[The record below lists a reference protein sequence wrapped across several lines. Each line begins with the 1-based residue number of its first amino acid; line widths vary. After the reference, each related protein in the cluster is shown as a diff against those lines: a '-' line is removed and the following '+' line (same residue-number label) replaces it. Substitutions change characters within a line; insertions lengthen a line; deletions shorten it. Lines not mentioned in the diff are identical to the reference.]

1 METYRKYSD
10 YLVERF
16 GEKVYK
22 LPIKLPITCPNR
34 SGVIGRRGCTFCG
47 DEGGSF
53 ENLESSKSI
62 QEQIIENKN
71 YISPRYGVNKFIV
84 YYQNFTNTFVSFE
97 FFKNMLKEAFKEDIV
112 GINISTRP
120 DCVTDEQLDYL
131 LRFQQET
138 GLEITLELGLQ
149 TVNPQSLKKIC
160 RGHGVAEYV
169 DCVLRA
175 HRRNLRVST
184 HLILNLPWDTDEDA
198 VEAAKLVSSLRTQE
212 VKIHSLY
219 VLKNTVLAE
228 QFQRGEFEIIS
239 ADEFEER
246 VILFLQYL
254 DPKIVIGRLLGR
266 APKENTIFC
275 NWGRSWWSIRDSI
288 EEKMK
293 NRNIQQG
300 DFSFLRKPIVFL
312 DKVK

>member
-1 METYRKYSD
+1 
-10 YLVERF
+10 
-16 GEKVYK
+16 
-22 LPIKLPITCPNR
+22 
-34 SGVIGRRGCTFCG
+34 
-47 DEGGSF
+47 
-53 ENLESSKSI
+53 
-62 QEQIIENKN
+62 
-71 YISPRYGVNKFIV
+71 
-84 YYQNFTNTFVSFE
+84 
-97 FFKNMLKEAFKEDIV
+97 MLKEAFKEDIV
-112 GINISTRP
+112 RINISTRP

-184 HLILNLPWDTDEDA
+184 HLILNLPWDTDEDV

-239 ADEFEER
+239 ADE
-246 VILFLQYL
+246 
-254 DPKIVIGRLLGR
+254 
-266 APKENTIFC
+266 
-275 NWGRSWWSIRDSI
+275 
-288 EEKMK
+288 
-293 NRNIQQG
+293 
-300 DFSFLRKPIVFL
+300 
-312 DKVK
+312 